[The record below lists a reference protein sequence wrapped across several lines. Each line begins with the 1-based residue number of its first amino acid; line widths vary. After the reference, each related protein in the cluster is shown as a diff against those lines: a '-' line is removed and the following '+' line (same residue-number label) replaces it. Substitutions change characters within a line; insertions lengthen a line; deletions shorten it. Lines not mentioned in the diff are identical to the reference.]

1 MTNIIP
7 LSKLAK
13 GIDKNIFSKDSSVVI
28 NKNGTPLGFMFGR
41 DSFIVFLQYIDDQ
54 FEIKIKDYKKAFKN
68 PAGELIDLIEE
79 KLKLNPEFVKKLKLT
94 VKDTKQWIPIK
105 DIMKYFHV
113 QS

>member
-41 DSFIVFLQYIDDQ
+41 D
-54 FEIKIKDYKKAFKN
+54 
-68 PAGELIDLIEE
+68 
-79 KLKLNPEFVKKLKLT
+79 
-94 VKDTKQWIPIK
+94 
-105 DIMKYFHV
+105 
-113 QS
+113 

>member
-54 FEIKIKDYKKAFKN
+54 FEIKINCKRYKAM
-68 PAGELIDLIEE
+68 DS
-79 KLKLNPEFVKKLKLT
+79 
-94 VKDTKQWIPIK
+94 D
-105 DIMKYFHV
+105 
-113 QS
+113 